1 MGILQFN
8 KNNNER
14 AKDELKHIL
23 QLLNEHLRT
32 RTYFVGERITLADI
46 TIACDL
52 LLLFQ
57 WVQSLIIRNLQ
68 FLYFNFFRQII
79 DHSIRETNRNV
90 TRWFLTVINQKEF
103 QAVIGTDFKLC
114 EKTAQP
120 DGKIQQARELNS

>member
-23 QLLNEHLRT
+23 QLFNDYLRT
-32 RTYFVGERITLADI
+32 RTYLVGERITLADI

-57 WVQSLIIRNLQ
+57 WVRKSNSKL
-68 FLYFNFFRQII
+68 FLNWIYRL
-79 DHSIRETNRNV
+79 SNRV
-90 TRWFLTVINQKEF
+90 YVIHTQM
-103 QAVIGTDFKLC
+103 
-114 EKTAQP
+114 
-120 DGKIQQARELNS
+120 

>member
-57 WVQSLIIRNLQ
+57 WVWSLIIRNL
-68 FLYFNFFRQII
+68 
-79 DHSIRETNRNV
+79 
-90 TRWFLTVINQKEF
+90 
-103 QAVIGTDFKLC
+103 
-114 EKTAQP
+114 
-120 DGKIQQARELNS
+120 